1 MEEQFRDI
9 KKLVQEAGTES
20 PSVDFL
26 QNVMGELDVVQLSTS
41 SLYQPLISKK
51 AWAIISILVVALLVS
66 VAFLSEGTSITN
78 TLDLSFLPL
87 TASNNPISGYTLPS
101 TAMYGI
107 IFLAVLCI
115 VQVTIIKRKIDKT
128 FSI

>member
-9 KKLVQEAGTES
+9 KKLVQEAGTEN
-20 PSVDFL
+20 PSVGFL
-26 QNVMGELDVVQLSTS
+26 QNVMGELNVDQLNS
-41 SLYQPLISKK
+41 SLVYQPLISKK
-51 AWAIISILVVALLVS
+51 AWAIISALVIGLLIA
-66 VAFLSEGTSITN
+66 VAFLSEGTSIAD

-87 TASNNPISGYTLPS
+87 VAKKNPFSGYELPS

-107 IFLAVLCI
+107 IFLAVLCM
-115 VQVTIIKRKIDKT
+115 VQITMIKRKIDKT